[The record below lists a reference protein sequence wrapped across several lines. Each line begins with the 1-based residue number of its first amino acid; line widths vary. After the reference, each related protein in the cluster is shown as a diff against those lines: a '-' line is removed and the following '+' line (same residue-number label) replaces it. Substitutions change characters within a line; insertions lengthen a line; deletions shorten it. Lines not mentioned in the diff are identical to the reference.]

1 MSRPN
6 TVGMPSSRI
15 EIRWISAMVSAV
27 TCLDWLTPC
36 RTLRNEPTRYFLTIP
51 ATFAVSS
58 LPSVSISEILIWTIC
73 PILSS
78 SVILPRTL
86 STLASSSPSL
96 LMTGSTFPEQE
107 EAMAPI
113 IAADA
118 ARFEIFMVSVLFC
131 VIFMMFSLGFFSGPC
146 IPGFTNIAES
156 CAPGGKRCGPHSRAQ
171 LADFLYHP
179 EIFLPEEDRL
189 SRLLEAEPG
198 IKAVKPGLLLIY
210 NE

>member
-1 MSRPN
+1 
-6 TVGMPSSRI
+6 
-15 EIRWISAMVSAV
+15 MVSSV
-27 TCLDWLTPC
+27 TCLVWLTPC

-86 STLASSSPSL
+86 STLASSSASL

-131 VIFMMFSLGFFSGPC
+131 VIFMMFSLGFSSCG
-146 IPGFTNIAES
+146 GERMAE
-156 CAPGGKRCGPHSRAQ
+156 CAASP
-171 LADFLYHP
+171 
-179 EIFLPEEDRL
+179 PEETAA
-189 SRLLEAEPG
+189 SRFPVSSGDISPRRRPSPQPPQSRDGHKDGEATASP
-198 IKAVKPGLLLIY
+198 Y
-210 NE
+210 RR